1 MNPLER
7 LFPIVND
14 WVLAKMD
21 AERGRSLAAAGGD
34 VLEIGFGTGLN
45 LRHYRGVKSVTAVE
59 PSEGMS
65 RKGQS
70 RAAQAPFPVRI
81 ERGFAEKLPFADES
95 FDTVVSTFVL
105 CSVRDVGK
113 ALGEMGRVLRQGGK
127 LILLEHVRS
136 EDPAVA
142 KWQDRV
148 DPVWTRALGGCHAN
162 RDLTGL
168 PERHAGLTAERIER
182 FIAPQPKLAAP
193 HIRGTWVKP

>member
-7 LFPIVND
+7 LFPVVND

-21 AERGRSLAAAGGD
+21 DERARSLAAADGD

-65 RKGQS
+65 RKGQA
-70 RAAQAPFPVRI
+70 RASEAPFPVRL
-81 ERGFAEKLPFADES
+81 ERGFAEKLPFADAS

-113 ALGEMGRVLRQGGK
+113 ALGEMGRVLRRGGK
-127 LILLEHVRS
+127 LIMIEHVRS
-136 EDPAVA
+136 DDPKVA

-148 DPVWTRALGGCHAN
+148 APVWKRALGGCHPN
-162 RDLTGL
+162 RDFTGL
-168 PERHAGLTAERIER
+168 PERYAGLRQERLER
-182 FIAPQPKLAAP
+182 FMAPQPRLAAE